1 MKNILALSI
10 ALIIWTSCYAQ
21 KQKLELNL
29 ITGNT
34 YSLNLV
40 SNASIT
46 QNIGNQQ
53 VNMKMTIIG
62 KLDYKVIN
70 IQDSI
75 YNLEVKYENLAMKMA
90 LPNGEMEFSSE
101 KNDIN
106 DIISTVLGTIKNKP
120 FILKMTKLGRIVEVK
135 NMDTL
140 FFAMLDKFPQLS
152 KVQKQQI
159 QGQIE
164 QAYGEKALK
173 GNFEMISAI
182 FSDLPVAKGDKW
194 TINTQLES
202 GMSANMETIY
212 ELKEINDS
220 YCIISGDSK
229 IETADKDVYTE
240 LNGISLK
247 YDMSGTMFSNIKI
260 NKISGWIMDSN
271 INQALKGTVQI
282 KPNPQMPDGMK
293 YQMTMNNEMI
303 ITE

>member
-1 MKNILALSI
+1 MKNIFALSI

-29 ITGNT
+29 VIGNT
-34 YSLNLV
+34 YSLNLI
-40 SNASIT
+40 SNASVI
-46 QNIGNQQ
+46 QNMGNQQ
-53 VNMKMTIIG
+53 VNMRITIIG
-62 KLDYKVIN
+62 KLNYKVID

-75 YNLEVKYENLAMKMA
+75 YNMEVKYDNLEMRMA
-90 LPNGEMEFSSE
+90 LPNGEMKFSSE
-101 KNDIN
+101 KNDPN
-106 DIISTVLGTIKNKP
+106 DIISTVLGAIKNKP
-120 FILKMTKLGRIVEVK
+120 FLLKMTKLGRLVEVK

-152 KVQKQQI
+152 QVQKQQI

-173 GNFEMISAI
+173 GNFEMVSAI
-182 FSDLPVAKGDKW
+182 FSDTPVEKGDKW
-194 TINTQLES
+194 IIKTQIES

-229 IETADKDVYTE
+229 IETADKDSYIE
-240 LNGISLK
+240 SNGMYLK
-247 YDMSGTMFSNIKI
+247 YDMSGIMLSNIKI
-260 NKISGWIMDSN
+260 DKNSGWIIDSK
-271 INQALKGTVQI
+271 INQTLNGTVQV
-282 KPNPQMPDGMK
+282 KPNPQIPDGMK